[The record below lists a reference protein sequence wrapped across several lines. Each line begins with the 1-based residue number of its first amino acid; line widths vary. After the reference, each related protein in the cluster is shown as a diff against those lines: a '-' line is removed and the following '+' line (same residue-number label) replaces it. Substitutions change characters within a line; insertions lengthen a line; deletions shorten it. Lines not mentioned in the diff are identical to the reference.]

1 MATAEDVSTAKLTG
15 GCHCGHIRYEISG
28 MPFDADYCHC
38 RDCHKITGAPVSAWV
53 DVKVAQLSWLGATPK
68 EYASS
73 ETIRRGFCPECG
85 STLSYRSTAYQDYF
99 TLSIGSLDD
108 PGTIAPK
115 YHIYTQDMPSWLV
128 IEDDNPRY
136 ATARGNTK

>member
-1 MATAEDVSTAKLTG
+1 METLKG

-53 DVKVAQLSWLGATPK
+53 DVKTAQLSWPGAKPK

-73 ETIRRGFCPECG
+73 ATIRRGFCPECG
-85 STLSYRSTAYQDYF
+85 STLSYRSTAHPDYF
-99 TLSIGSLDD
+99 TLAIGSLDD
-108 PGTIAPK
+108 PALMAPK
-115 YHIYTQDMPSWLV
+115 YHIYTKDAPPWLV
-128 IEDDNPRY
+128 IDDHSPRY
-136 ATARGNTK
+136 PGPRSETSN